1 MYICL
6 HKPQNGQEFFVTLE
20 TNNSR
25 IIIRVYSWNKK
36 SGVLS
41 QIKYGASIANLDS
54 IVYKAQSTDSHLY
67 VTLVENKVLKF
78 SFDDLTTKFNVYVNY
93 PDYILSGSNNAN
105 LNTATTLFKKNSSN
119 SSSHTIWFSAV
130 NELNGK
136 LVAGDW
142 KGDMFEYKDNDFVSV
157 KSCHSSRITDIIG
170 FDTDD
175 SSRFLTASQDG
186 TIKVWSDDTKQLGQY
201 SSTSGV
207 SVVCHVAK
215 MDGYNDFVYG
225 DQMGYLNI
233 LRWHDQ
239 D

>member
-1 MYICL
+1 M
-6 HKPQNGQEFFVTLE
+6 V
-20 TNNSR
+20 
-25 IIIRVYSWNKK
+25 RVYSWNKK

-41 QIKYGASIANLDS
+41 QIKHGASIANFDS

-78 SFDDLTTKFNVYVNY
+78 SFDDLTTKFKGYVNY
-93 PDYILSGSNNAN
+93 PDYVLNGSNNSN
-105 LNTATTLFKKNSSN
+105 LNLATTLSKKNSSN
-119 SSSHTIWFSAV
+119 SSSSAIWFSAV

-142 KGDMFEYKDNDFVSV
+142 KGGMFEYKDNDFVHV
-157 KSCHSSRITDIIG
+157 NSCHFSRITDIIG
-170 FDTDD
+170 FDTEF

-186 TIKVWSDDTKQLGQY
+186 TIKVWSHDTRQLGQF
-201 SSTSGV
+201 SSTSGI
-207 SVVCHVAK
+207 SAVCHVAK
-215 MDGYNDFVYG
+215 KDGYNDFVFG